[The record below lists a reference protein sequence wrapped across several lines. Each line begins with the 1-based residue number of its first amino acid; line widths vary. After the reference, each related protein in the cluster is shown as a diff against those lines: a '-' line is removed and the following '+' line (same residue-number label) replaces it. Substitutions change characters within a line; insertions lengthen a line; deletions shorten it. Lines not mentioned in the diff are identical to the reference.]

1 MGEAMLKE
9 ICPGVF
15 IRDFR
20 TGWYAVPQLNYSY
33 IPGSGRSLMVDAGM
47 PEEVSPD
54 GLSLM
59 SRDLEE
65 LGIRWQDLDCIIT
78 HAHRD
83 HVGLAHILN
92 EKGARVFVNPVDM
105 QTREIMEFDFMDQER
120 REAFY
125 RRLGLKMS
133 APEVYEEFWKAGDFF
148 VRGFEHCWEFSWEPM
163 SPGERVSYGD
173 YTFELV
179 PLPGHTRGQ
188 MGLLDREKKLIFSGD
203 QLLNGVASI
212 VRDSGSYPDALED
225 YFTSMRA
232 VKHDYADCLFIP
244 GHGVPFRDPGADIDK
259 VVGNYTE
266 KLRIIQDC
274 LKKSEKPLC
283 VWGVSRRAYGQ
294 FGKEISPAMRQQF
307 ILIWMKTYACLA
319 FLERRG
325 LVVSKENE
333 DGVPLWSPAV

>member
-1 MGEAMLKE
+1 VLIAWDGNTAVGCAGLKRYNAADAE
-9 ICPGVF
+9 IKRVWVEPPYRNRHIAREMM
-15 IRDFR
+15 IRLEQKALEGGYSR
-20 TGWYAVPQLNYSY
+20 T
-33 IPGSGRSLMVDAGM
+33 
-47 PEEVSPD
+47 
-54 GLSLM
+54 
-59 SRDLEE
+59 
-65 LGIRWQDLDCIIT
+65 
-78 HAHRD
+78 
-83 HVGLAHILN
+83 IL
-92 EKGARVFVNPVDM
+92 

-163 SPGERVSYGD
+163 SPGETVSYGD

-212 VRDSGSYPDALED
+212 VRDSGNYPDALED

-232 VKHDYADCLFIP
+232 VKHDYSDCLFIP

-266 KLRIIQDC
+266 KFRIIHDC
-274 LKKSEKPLC
+274 LKNSEKPLC
-283 VWGVSRRAYGQ
+283 VWGVFRRAYGQ

>member
-105 QTREIMEFDFMDQER
+105 QTREIMEFDLCMNRLAEIMRFWNENEPLEAAYLSLFGYCMKVQPFWFCLDSQKDDIYAIQASGVEMIAKAHKLAPDDAVISAIAKDSTTER
-120 REAFY
+120 
-125 RRLGLKMS
+125 
-133 APEVYEEFWKAGDFF
+133 
-148 VRGFEHCWEFSWEPM
+148 
-163 SPGERVSYGD
+163 
-173 YTFELV
+173 FEL
-179 PLPGHTRGQ
+179 LSELNRWGDSA
-188 MGLLDREKKLIFSGD
+188 LREYFLSVLRNVNTLYTPCEIQCRKKFNI
-203 QLLNGVASI
+203 
-212 VRDSGSYPDALED
+212 
-225 YFTSMRA
+225 
-232 VKHDYADCLFIP
+232 
-244 GHGVPFRDPGADIDK
+244 
-259 VVGNYTE
+259 
-266 KLRIIQDC
+266 
-274 LKKSEKPLC
+274 
-283 VWGVSRRAYGQ
+283 
-294 FGKEISPAMRQQF
+294 
-307 ILIWMKTYACLA
+307 
-319 FLERRG
+319 
-325 LVVSKENE
+325 
-333 DGVPLWSPAV
+333 